1 MSDTI
6 KNIEEKN
13 GVVVISTNGYFNNIA
28 GDDVLEVFN
37 QKMESGNTKFLIDM
51 ADSKVVNSIGVSI
64 LIEIIEKLQAVDGK
78 MAFTNLAGIVEKTFN
93 IMGITKYCDV
103 YESIEVGIEKLS

>member
-6 KNIEEKN
+6 KNIEEKS

-28 GDDVLEVFN
+28 GDAVLEVFN

>member
-6 KNIEEKN
+6 KNVEDKN
-13 GVVVISTNGYFNNIA
+13 GVIVISTSGYFNNIA
-28 GDDVLEVFN
+28 GDAVLEVFTE
-37 QKMESGNTKFLIDM
+37 KMDSGSTKFLVDM

-64 LIEIIEKLQAVDGK
+64 LIEIIEKLQSVNGV

-93 IMGITKYCDV
+93 IMEITKYCEIYDSV
-103 YESIEVGIEKLS
+103 DAGVDKLS

>member
-28 GDDVLEVFN
+28 GDAVLEVFN
-37 QKMESGNTKFLIDM
+37 QKMESGTTKFLIDM

>member
-28 GDDVLEVFN
+28 GDAVLEVFN

-51 ADSKVVNSIGVSI
+51 ADS
-64 LIEIIEKLQAVDGK
+64 KLQAVDGK

-93 IMGITKYCDV
+93 IMGITKYCEV